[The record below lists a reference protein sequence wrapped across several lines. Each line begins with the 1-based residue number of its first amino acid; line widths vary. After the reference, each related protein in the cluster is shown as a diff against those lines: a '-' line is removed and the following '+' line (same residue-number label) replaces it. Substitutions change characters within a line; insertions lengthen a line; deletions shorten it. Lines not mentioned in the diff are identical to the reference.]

1 MFFHSPQKC
10 YYWKEIAVDL
20 TKILGRIQKVVDEL
34 NLASYSNL
42 DLWVSNLDKTVE
54 SILGQRL
61 QEAVTAWIAVIDEK
75 EDNQGEEGD
84 VEARRLKM
92 GSRNR

>member
-1 MFFHSPQKC
+1 M
-10 YYWKEIAVDL
+10 
-20 TKILGRIQKVVDEL
+20 GRIQKVVDEL

>member
-1 MFFHSPQKC
+1 MN
-10 YYWKEIAVDL
+10 
-20 TKILGRIQKVVDEL
+20 RIQKVVDEL

-54 SILGQRL
+54 ATLGHRL
-61 QEAVTAWIAVIDEK
+61 QDAVGAWISVIDEK
-75 EDNQGEEGD
+75 ENSASEEGD
-84 VEARRLKM
+84 AEARRLKM